1 MEFNSRQAKII
12 KSKPNGYNMIK
23 GKSNSGKTTTI
34 LNRIPFLLKSYCLEE
49 NDSIL
54 MIVPF
59 EESLKKSEK
68 IYNSIESEKYHQES
82 FFEKDIKKHFKINTI
97 EKIAFEYINMNNK
110 EYFNKYK
117 FINELEKEEILSD
130 IINNKKIKISKKI
143 ADIDFL
149 MQEIKYIKSFNYKL
163 EGYQNSNRK
172 KHCNINI
179 KKNSEERKQI
189 FKIYTFYEESLKKLR
204 KFDIEDI
211 YILALKEAKNNS
223 NIKYTHIIMDDA
235 QEFTKVQ
242 IEFLKE
248 LYCEKSY
255 SSFTLIID
263 KNNIKNELS
272 YLSKNKSFSQLSLN
286 FKGKTRIL
294 SEIYNFDTMSESKEI
309 LSKDKGINE
318 SLELDK
324 IEYIDLKRN
333 VVHNF
338 IQDTFNNKEIYIED
352 NEIEEKEEDLEEIPV
367 FNEIAAGSP
376 IIMNDSIEDFYYLPK
391 QWIRRCNN
399 VFILKIKGDSMINRN
414 INDGDYVVI
423 SKEPSANNND
433 IVAVEFSGEATLKTL
448 KIKDDDI
455 IFAPE
460 NEKYEPIR
468 VGEYD
473 EFNILGVAIGII
485 KNKIRHKI

>member
-23 GKSNSGKTTTI
+23 GKSKSGKTTTI
-34 LNRIPFLLKSYCLEE
+34 LNRIPFLLKSYCLAE

-59 EESLKKSEK
+59 EESLKKSER
-68 IYNSIESEKYHQES
+68 IYNNIESEKYYQES
-82 FFEKDIKKHFKINTI
+82 FFEKDTKKHFRINTI
-97 EKIAFEYINMNNK
+97 EKLAFEYISVSNK
-110 EYFNKYK
+110 E
-117 FINELEKEEILSD
+117 FINEYEIIDELEKKEILLD
-130 IINNKKIKISKKI
+130 IIKNIKIKRFDKI
-143 ADIDFL
+143 ENIDFL
-149 MQEIKYIKSFNYKL
+149 IQEIKYIKSFNYDL
-163 EGYQNSNRK
+163 EEYQNSNRK
-172 KHCNINI
+172 KLYNINI
-179 KKNSEERKQI
+179 KKNSEERKDI
-189 FKIYTFYEESLKKLR
+189 FKIYTFYEKSLKKLK
-204 KFDIEDI
+204 KFDIEDL
-211 YILALKEAKNNS
+211 YILALKEAKNNLDM
-223 NIKYTHIIMDDA
+223 KYTHIIMDDA

-255 SSFTLIID
+255 SSFTFIIGQKD
-263 KNNIKNELS
+263 IKNELS
-272 YLSKNKSFSQLSLN
+272 YLSKNRSFSQLSLN

-294 SEIYNFDTMSESKEI
+294 SEIYNFDALSESKEI
-309 LSKDKGINE
+309 LSEDKMIDE

-333 VVHNF
+333 VVHKF
-338 IQDTFNNKEIYIED
+338 IQDAFNNKEIYIED
-352 NEIEEKEEDLEEIPV
+352 NEKEEKEENLEEIPV

-391 QWIRRCNN
+391 QWIRRSNN
-399 VFILKIKGDSMINRN
+399 VFILKIKGDSMINKN

-448 KIKDDDI
+448 KIKDNNI
-455 IFAPE
+455 IFVPE
-460 NEKYEPIR
+460 NEKYEPIV

-485 KNKIRHKI
+485 KK